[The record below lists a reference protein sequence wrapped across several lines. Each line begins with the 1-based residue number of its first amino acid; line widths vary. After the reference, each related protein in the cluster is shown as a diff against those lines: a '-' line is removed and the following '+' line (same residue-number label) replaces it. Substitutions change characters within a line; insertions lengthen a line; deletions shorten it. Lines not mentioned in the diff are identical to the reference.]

1 MEATLPKG
9 PCPDRSKKIN
19 IHRKNFGYVSSCF
32 VKKNNDIAIAQRER
46 NDEKSN
52 LKDIYEDKVD
62 VQSTSTECMKKC
74 KWCDRIIYTLPYHE
88 FWCDVTCCGLSN
100 ALKRHRNTRSIEKR
114 FRVFFFYTFEH
125 SE

>member
-74 KWCDRIIYTLPYHE
+74 KRCDL
-88 FWCDVTCCGLSN
+88 TCCGLSN
-100 ALKRHRNTRSIEKR
+100 ALKRHRNTRS
-114 FRVFFFYTFEH
+114 TN
-125 SE
+125 